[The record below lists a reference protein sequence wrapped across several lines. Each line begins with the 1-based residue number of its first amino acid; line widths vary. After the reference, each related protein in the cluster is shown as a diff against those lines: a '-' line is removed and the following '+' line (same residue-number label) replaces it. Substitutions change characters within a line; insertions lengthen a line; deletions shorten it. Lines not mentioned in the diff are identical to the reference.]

1 MKQVKENMLVFFQ
14 KLVNVLQSFSFKDF
28 FDICLVAFVIYNLIK
43 MLRETRAFQL
53 IKGIMMF
60 VLVYFVIS
68 AFNMQA
74 STYLANLLISNLI
87 VVLIIIFQPELRH
100 TFESTGRSSFSK
112 IKDQLVKPRNTKA
125 VNEGVERMI
134 ESFSVACEKMS
145 EEKVG
150 SLTVFERTTLLGE
163 VISNGTVIDAAPT
176 SQMFCNIFY
185 PKAPLHDGAAI
196 VRKDRIYAA
205 GCILPLTQKNSDV
218 DKNLGTRHRAAI
230 GMSEQSDAVVVVTS
244 EETGAVSVAYKGKLK
259 RDLTP
264 ERVAEILKGY
274 LIDNVDVE
282 DEKPIFIK
290 FIERVKGGAK
300 QDEQGE

>member
-1 MKQVKENMLVFFQ
+1 MRENIAEFFS
-14 KLVNVLQSFSFKDF
+14 KLINVCQSFSFKDF
-28 FDICLVAFVIYNLIK
+28 LDICLVAFVIYNLIK

-60 VLVYFVIS
+60 GLVYIVIS
-68 AFNMQA
+68 ALNMQA

-87 VVLIIIFQPELRH
+87 VVLVIIFQPELRH
-100 TFESTGRSSFSK
+100 TLESTGRSSIAK
-112 IKDQLVKPRNTKA
+112 IKDQIVKPKNTKA
-125 VNEGVERMI
+125 ENESVRRMI
-134 ESFSVACEKMS
+134 ESFSVACSKMS
-145 EEKVG
+145 EGKIG

-163 VISNGTVIDAAPT
+163 VIANGTIIDAAPT

-205 GCILPLTQKNSDV
+205 GCILPLTQKNNDV

-244 EETGAVSVAYKGKLK
+244 EETGAISVAYKGTLK
-259 RDLTP
+259 RELDP
-264 ERVAEILKGY
+264 EKVSEILTGY
-274 LIDNVDVE
+274 LIDSTSTE
-282 DEKPIFIK
+282 EEKPIFIK
-290 FIERVKGGAK
+290 LIDRVKGGGK
-300 QDEQGE
+300 QDGKK